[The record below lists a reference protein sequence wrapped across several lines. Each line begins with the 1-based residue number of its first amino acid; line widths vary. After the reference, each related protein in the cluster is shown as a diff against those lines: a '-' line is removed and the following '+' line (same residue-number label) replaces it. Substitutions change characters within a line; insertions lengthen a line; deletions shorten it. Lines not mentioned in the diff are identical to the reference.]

1 MQLRVTL
8 LALAASLLFV
18 PSASGLAEFGIEGM
32 GVVSTPANE
41 ARATLSPDG
50 QRIVWASDRAGGTGG
65 WDLWQAQLVG
75 GRWQQATPLPLNT
88 AQDETT
94 PVFSADGRW
103 LLFASTRAGGA
114 GGSDL
119 YRVPVDAQG
128 QLGAVQSLGPAINS
142 RGNETAPTL
151 SLDGT
156 ALLFASDGHGG
167 AGGLDLFVAHWNG
180 AAFIGPAALGE
191 VNSAADERDAAW
203 LGDGRALVW
212 ARGTSAG
219 PSQLLLAACKG
230 GHYLVWARGT
240 SAGPSQLLL
249 AACKGGHYGQGQP
262 LPLSFNGP
270 QERTFGAVVDA
281 AKPGELLVTGSARAP
296 RAGQLDIY
304 RMKAPVVDGEMGCR

>member
-41 ARATLSPDG
+41 ARATLSPNG
-50 QRIVWASDRAGGTGG
+50 QRIVWASDRAGGSGG

-180 AAFIGPAALGE
+180 AAFIALAALGDI
-191 VNSAADERDAAW
+191 NSAEDERDAAW
-203 LGDGRALVW
+203 LGDGR
-212 ARGTSAG
+212 S
-219 PSQLLLAACKG
+219 
-230 GHYLVWARGT
+230 LVWARGT

-249 AACKGGHYGQGQP
+249 AACKGGHYGQGRP

-304 RMKAPVVDGEMGCR
+304 RMKAPVADGEMGCR

>member
-1 MQLRVTL
+1 MQLRWTP

-41 ARATLSPDG
+41 AHATLSPDG
-50 QRIVWASDRAGGTGG
+50 QRIVWASDRAGGPGG
-65 WDLWQAQLVG
+65 WDLWQAHLRG
-75 GRWQQATPLPLNT
+75 GRWQDAQPLPLNT
-88 AQDETT
+88 AQDEIT
-94 PVFSADGRW
+94 PLFSADGRW
-103 LLFASTRAGGA
+103 LLFASSRPGGA

-128 QLGAVQSLGPAINS
+128 GLGAVQSLGAAVNS
-142 RGNETAPTL
+142 RGNERAPSL

-156 ALLFASDGHGG
+156 RLLFASDGHGG
-167 AGGLDLFVAHWNG
+167 AGGLDVWVARWDGH
-180 AAFIGPAALGE
+180 AFTAPVPLRDINTG
-191 VNSAADERDAAW
+191 ADELDAAW
-203 LGDGRALVW
+203 LGDGRGLVW
-212 ARGTSAG
+212 ARGAVDG
-219 PSQLLLAACKG
+219 PSQLLLAVCTD
-230 GHYLVWARGT
+230 GHYA
-240 SAGPSQLLL
+240 
-249 AACKGGHYGQGQP
+249 QGQA

-304 RMKAPVVDGEMGCR
+304 RMKAPAPEGDASCR

>member
-1 MQLRVTL
+1 MQYRWTL
-8 LALAASLLFV
+8 LTLAASLLCV

-50 QRIVWASDRAGGTGG
+50 QRIVWASDRAGGAGG
-65 WDLWQAQLVG
+65 WDLWQAQLRG
-75 GRWQQATPLPLNT
+75 GRWQDAQPLPVNT
-88 AQDETT
+88 AQDEAT
-94 PVFSADGRW
+94 PLFSADGRW
-103 LLFASTRAGGA
+103 LLFASNRPGGA

-119 YRVPVDAQG
+119 YRAPVDAQG
-128 QLGAVQSLGPAINS
+128 AVGAVQSLGTAINS
-142 RGNETAPTL
+142 DGNERAPTL

-156 ALLFASDGHGG
+156 RLLFASNGHGG
-167 AGGLDLFVAHWNG
+167 AGGMDLFVAHWNG
-180 AAFIGPAALGE
+180 QAFIAPVAL
-191 VNSAADERDAAW
+191 VDINSAADELDPAW

-212 ARGTSAG
+212 ARGTTDG
-219 PSQLLLAACKG
+219 PSQLLVAACKD
-230 GHYLVWARGT
+230 GHFA
-240 SAGPSQLLL
+240 
-249 AACKGGHYGQGQP
+249 QGQA

-304 RMKAPVVDGEMGCR
+304 RMKAPAASGDASCR

>member
-50 QRIVWASDRAGGTGG
+50 QRIVWASDRAGGAGG

-103 LLFASTRAGGA
+103 LLFASTRAGGV

-119 YRVPVDAQG
+119 YRLPVDAQG

-142 RGNETAPTL
+142 RSNETAPTL

-180 AAFIGPAALGE
+180 SAFIAPAALGE

-230 GHYLVWARGT
+230 GHYGQASRCRCRSTARRN
-240 SAGPSQLLL
+240 APL
-249 AACKGGHYGQGQP
+249 AQWWTQQSPANCW
-262 LPLSFNGP
+262 
-270 QERTFGAVVDA
+270 
-281 AKPGELLVTGSARAP
+281 
-296 RAGQLDIY
+296 
-304 RMKAPVVDGEMGCR
+304 

>member
-50 QRIVWASDRAGGTGG
+50 QRIVWASDRAGGAGG

-88 AQDETT
+88 ALDETT

-180 AAFIGPAALGE
+180 AAFIAPAVLGE
-191 VNSAADERDAAW
+191 INSVEDELDASW

-212 ARGTSAG
+212 ARGTF
-219 PSQLLLAACKG
+219 
-230 GHYLVWARGT
+230 
-240 SAGPSQLLL
+240 AGPSQLLL
-249 AACKGGHYGQGQP
+249 AACKGGHYGRGQP

-304 RMKAPVVDGEMGCR
+304 RMKAPVVDGETGCR

>member
-41 ARATLSPDG
+41 ARATLSPNG
-50 QRIVWASDRAGGTGG
+50 QRIVWASDRAGGAGG

-94 PVFSADGRW
+94 PVFSANGRW

-180 AAFIGPAALGE
+180 AAFIAPAALGE
-191 VNSAADERDAAW
+191 VNSAEDELDAAW

-212 ARGTSAG
+212 ARGTF
-219 PSQLLLAACKG
+219 
-230 GHYLVWARGT
+230 
-240 SAGPSQLLL
+240 AGPSQLLL

-304 RMKAPVVDGEMGCR
+304 RMKAPVVDGETGCR

>member
-1 MQLRVTL
+1 MLVRWTL
-8 LALAASLLFV
+8 PALAASLLFA

-50 QRIVWASDRAGGTGG
+50 QRIVWASDRAGGAGG
-65 WDLWQAQLVG
+65 WDLWQAQLRG
-75 GRWQQATPLPLNT
+75 GRWQDPQPLAINT
-88 AQDETT
+88 AQDEST

-103 LLFASTRAGGA
+103 LLFASSRPGGA

-128 QLGAVQSLGPAINS
+128 RLGAVQSLGAAINS
-142 RGNETAPTL
+142 AGHERAPTL

-156 ALLFASDGHGG
+156 RLLFASDGHGG
-167 AGGLDLFVAHWNG
+167 AGGMDLFVARWDG
-180 AAFIGPAALGE
+180 QAFTASTPLGDI
-191 VNSAADERDAAW
+191 NTAADESDAAW
-203 LGDGRALVW
+203 LADGRGLVW
-212 ARGTSAG
+212 ARGAAG
-219 PSQLLLAACKG
+219 
-230 GHYLVWARGT
+230 
-240 SAGPSQLLL
+240 GPSQLLL
-249 AACKGGHYGQGQP
+249 AACKGGHYGTGQP

-270 QERTFGAVVDA
+270 QEHTFGAVVDA

-304 RMKAPVVDGEMGCR
+304 RMKAPTVAGEAGCR

>member
-1 MQLRVTL
+1 MHYRWTL
-8 LALAASLLFV
+8 LTLAASLLCV

-65 WDLWQAQLVG
+65 WDLWQAQLRG
-75 GRWQQATPLPLNT
+75 GRWQDAQPLPINT

-94 PVFSADGRW
+94 PLFSADGHW
-103 LLFASTRAGGA
+103 LLFASTRPGGA

-119 YRVPVDAQG
+119 YRAPVGAQG
-128 QLGAVQSLGPAINS
+128 AVGPVQSLGAAINS
-142 RGNETAPTL
+142 AGNERAPTL

-156 ALLFASDGHGG
+156 RLLFASDGHGG
-167 AGGLDLFVAHWNG
+167 AGGMDLFVARWDG
-180 AAFIGPAALGE
+180 QAFTTPVAL
-191 VNSAADERDAAW
+191 VDINSAADELDAAW

-212 ARGTSAG
+212 ARGKTDG
-219 PSQLLLAACKG
+219 PSQLLLAICKDG
-230 GHYLVWARGT
+230 RFA
-240 SAGPSQLLL
+240 
-249 AACKGGHYGQGQP
+249 QGFP

-270 QERTFGAVVDA
+270 QERTFGAVVDT

-304 RMKAPVVDGEMGCR
+304 RMKAPAADGDANCR

>member
-1 MQLRVTL
+1 MQLRWTP

-41 ARATLSPDG
+41 AHATLSPDG
-50 QRIVWASDRAGGTGG
+50 QRIVWASDRAGGPGG
-65 WDLWQAQLVG
+65 WDLWQAHLRG
-75 GRWQQATPLPLNT
+75 GRWQDAQPLPLNT
-88 AQDETT
+88 AQDEIT
-94 PVFSADGRW
+94 PLFSADGRW
-103 LLFASTRAGGA
+103 LLFASSRPGGT

-128 QLGAVQSLGPAINS
+128 GLGAVQSLGAAINS
-142 RGNETAPTL
+142 RGNERAPSL

-156 ALLFASDGHGG
+156 RLLFASDGHGG
-167 AGGLDLFVAHWNG
+167 AGGLDVLVARWDG
-180 AAFIGPAALGE
+180 RAFTAPAPLRDINTG
-191 VNSAADERDAAW
+191 ADELDAAW
-203 LGDGRALVW
+203 LGDGRGLVW
-212 ARGTSAG
+212 ARGAVDG
-219 PSQLLLAACKG
+219 PSQLLLATCSN
-230 GHYLVWARGT
+230 GHYAQDQ
-240 SAGPSQLLL
+240 A
-249 AACKGGHYGQGQP
+249 

-304 RMKAPVVDGEMGCR
+304 RMKAPAVEGDASCR

>member
-50 QRIVWASDRAGGTGG
+50 QRIVWASDRAGGAGG

-94 PVFSADGRW
+94 PVFTADGRW

-180 AAFIGPAALGE
+180 SAFIALAALGDI
-191 VNSAADERDAAW
+191 NSAEDERDAAW
-203 LGDGRALVW
+203 LGDGRALLW
-212 ARGTSAG
+212 ARGTFAG

-230 GHYLVWARGT
+230 GHY
-240 SAGPSQLLL
+240 S
-249 AACKGGHYGQGQP
+249 QGQP

-304 RMKAPVVDGEMGCR
+304 RMKAPVADGEMGCR

>member
-1 MQLRVTL
+1 MQSRWTL
-8 LALAASLLFV
+8 LTLAASLLCV

-50 QRIVWASDRAGGTGG
+50 QRIVWASDRAGGAGG
-65 WDLWQAQLVG
+65 WDLWRAQLRG
-75 GRWQQATPLPLNT
+75 GRWQDAQPLPVNT

-94 PVFSADGRW
+94 PLFSADGRW
-103 LLFASTRAGGA
+103 LLFASNRPGGA

-119 YRVPVDAQG
+119 YRAPVDAQG
-128 QLGAVQSLGPAINS
+128 AVGAVQSLGTAINS
-142 RGNETAPTL
+142 DGNERAPTL

-156 ALLFASDGHGG
+156 RLLFASNGHGG
-167 AGGLDLFVAHWNG
+167 AGGMDLFVAHWNG
-180 AAFIGPAALGE
+180 QAFIAPVAL
-191 VNSAADERDAAW
+191 VDINSAADELDPAW
-203 LGDGRALVW
+203 LGDGRTLVW
-212 ARGTSAG
+212 ARGTTDG
-219 PSQLLLAACKG
+219 PSQLLVAACKD
-230 GHYLVWARGT
+230 GHFA
-240 SAGPSQLLL
+240 
-249 AACKGGHYGQGQP
+249 QGQA

-304 RMKAPVVDGEMGCR
+304 RMKAPAASGDASCR

>member
-41 ARATLSPDG
+41 ARATLSPNG
-50 QRIVWASDRAGGTGG
+50 QRIVWASDRAGGAGG

-94 PVFSADGRW
+94 PVFSANGRW

-180 AAFIGPAALGE
+180 SAFVAPAALGDI
-191 VNSAADERDAAW
+191 NSAEDDLDASW

-219 PSQLLLAACKG
+219 PSQLLLAD
-230 GHYLVWARGT
+230 
-240 SAGPSQLLL
+240 
-249 AACKGGHYGQGQP
+249 CKGGHYGQGQP

-304 RMKAPVVDGEMGCR
+304 RMKAPVADGEMGCR

>member
-1 MQLRVTL
+1 MQSRWTL
-8 LALAASLLFV
+8 LTLAASLLCV

-50 QRIVWASDRAGGTGG
+50 QRIVWASDRAGGAGG
-65 WDLWQAQLVG
+65 WDLWRAQLRG
-75 GRWQQATPLPLNT
+75 GRWQDAQPLPVNT

-94 PVFSADGRW
+94 PLFSADGRW
-103 LLFASTRAGGA
+103 LLFASNRPGGA

-119 YRVPVDAQG
+119 YRAPVDAQG
-128 QLGAVQSLGPAINS
+128 AVGAVQSLGTAINS
-142 RGNETAPTL
+142 DGNERAPTL

-156 ALLFASDGHGG
+156 RLLFASNGHGA
-167 AGGLDLFVAHWNG
+167 AGGMDLFVAHWNG
-180 AAFIGPAALGE
+180 QAFIAPVAL
-191 VNSAADERDAAW
+191 VDINSAADELDPAW

-212 ARGTSAG
+212 ARGTTDG
-219 PSQLLLAACKG
+219 PSQLLVAACKD
-230 GHYLVWARGT
+230 GHFA
-240 SAGPSQLLL
+240 
-249 AACKGGHYGQGQP
+249 QGQA

-304 RMKAPVVDGEMGCR
+304 RMKAPAASGDASCR

>member
-50 QRIVWASDRAGGTGG
+50 QRIVWASDRAGGAGG

-103 LLFASTRAGGA
+103 LLFASTRAGGV

-119 YRVPVDAQG
+119 YRLPVDAQG

-180 AAFIGPAALGE
+180 AAFIAPAALGE

-230 GHYLVWARGT
+230 GY
-240 SAGPSQLLL
+240 
-249 AACKGGHYGQGQP
+249 YGQGQP

-304 RMKAPVVDGEMGCR
+304 RMKAPVADGEMGCR

>member
-50 QRIVWASDRAGGTGG
+50 QRIVWASDRAGGAGG

-75 GRWQQATPLPLNT
+75 GRWQQATSLPLNT

-94 PVFSADGRW
+94 PVFSANGRW
-103 LLFASTRAGGA
+103 LLFASTRAGGV

-128 QLGAVQSLGPAINS
+128 QLGAVQSLGPAINNRS
-142 RGNETAPTL
+142 NETAPTL
-151 SLDGT
+151 SLDGA

-180 AAFIGPAALGE
+180 SAFIAPAALGE

-203 LGDGRALVW
+203 LGDGRA
-212 ARGTSAG
+212 
-219 PSQLLLAACKG
+219 
-230 GHYLVWARGT
+230 LVWARGT

-304 RMKAPVVDGEMGCR
+304 RMKAPVADGEMGCR

>member
-50 QRIVWASDRAGGTGG
+50 QRIVWASDRAGGAGG

-94 PVFSADGRW
+94 PVFSANGRW

-128 QLGAVQSLGPAINS
+128 QLGAVQSLGAAINS

-180 AAFIGPAALGE
+180 SAFVAPAALGE
-191 VNSAADERDAAW
+191 VNSAEDDLDAAW

-212 ARGTSAG
+212 ARGTFAG
-219 PSQLLLAACKG
+219 PSQLLLAACKS
-230 GHYLVWARGT
+230 GHYD
-240 SAGPSQLLL
+240 
-249 AACKGGHYGQGQP
+249 QGRP

-304 RMKAPVVDGEMGCR
+304 RMKAPVADGEMGCR